1 MPGLGFLVSTVD
13 NAAMMQ
19 RRRVDELWRS
29 RDFRALVFLGVLG
42 VLTLILAVAIRGILG
57 PFILAGILAMMLNP
71 AVNAAERRRVPRL
84 GGLLALYGI
93 IAAVLAAAV
102 YFLAPI
108 VTQEFSS
115 LVAQGPA
122 IASYFQDLADK
133 DHVVS
138 VLGIPI
144 DLRQAYNDA
153 VRNLPAL
160 LAGHLSSVVEN
171 VFMLVNWIF
180 QTILVLLVAFFL
192 AKDARIIRRFFRD
205 LVPQGYRTDAHEV
218 AADVYR
224 MLGAYMRGELVICS
238 LIGLVTGMALWIVG
252 VPYSLALG
260 IVAGV
265 TAFIPFIG
273 PFLGALPAVDRIL
286 VLGDIVGYGPD
297 PLGVIDRLQ
306 SVKARAVRGNHDQAM
321 LDPSML
327 ELFNPQAA
335 AAARWTLDVMTPQS
349 LRYLNSLPFYGRIG
363 RHRLVHGSPRK
374 PYIWEY
380 ILDELQALEILVRL
394 GARYCFFGH
403 THLPRIFTESGEQ
416 IPEGTDWIEV
426 PSSALVNPGSVGQPR
441 D

>member
-57 PFILAGILAMMLNP
+57 PFILAGMLAMMLNP
-71 AVNAAERRRVPRL
+71 AINAAERRRVPRL
-84 GGLLALYGI
+84 AAILALYGI

-122 IASYFQDLADK
+122 IASYFQELGAQQ
-133 DHVVS
+133 HVVS
-138 VLGIPI
+138 VLGIPL
-144 DLRQAYNDA
+144 DLRQAYNDS
-153 VRNLPAL
+153 VRNLPTL

-171 VFMLVNWIF
+171 VFMLVNWSF

-192 AKDARIIRRFFRD
+192 VKDAHAIRRFFEE
-205 LVPQGYRTDAHEV
+205 LVPHGYRTDARDL
-218 AADVYR
+218 AADVYQ
-224 MLGAYMRGELVICS
+224 MLGAYMRGQLAICALV
-238 LIGLVTGMALWIVG
+238 GLVTGVAMWIVG

-273 PFLGALPAVDRIL
+273 PFLGALPAVAVAAFVSQSSAKVIL
-286 VLGDIVGYGPD
+286 VLVIYFVISNVIYNFISPKVFGDAVHLSPMIIIIAFVVGGY
-297 PLGVIDRLQ
+297 LGGILGLFV
-306 SVKARAVRGNHDQAM
+306 AVPVAAM
-321 LDPSML
+321 LRML
-327 ELFNPQAA
+327 
-335 AAARWTLDVMTPQS
+335 
-349 LRYLNSLPFYGRIG
+349 
-363 RHRLVHGSPRK
+363 
-374 PYIWEY
+374 
-380 ILDELQALEILVRL
+380 
-394 GARYCFFGH
+394 
-403 THLPRIFTESGEQ
+403 FTYAHER
-416 IPEGTDWIEV
+416 V
-426 PSSALVNPGSVGQPR
+426 YA
-441 D
+441 

>member
-71 AVNAAERRRVPRL
+71 AINAAERRRVPRL
-84 GGLLALYGI
+84 AAILALYGI

-138 VLGIPI
+138 VLG
-144 DLRQAYNDA
+144 
-153 VRNLPAL
+153 
-160 LAGHLSSVVEN
+160 
-171 VFMLVNWIF
+171 M
-180 QTILVLLVAFFL
+180 
-192 AKDARIIRRFFRD
+192 
-205 LVPQGYRTDAHEV
+205 
-218 AADVYR
+218 
-224 MLGAYMRGELVICS
+224 
-238 LIGLVTGMALWIVG
+238 VTGMALWIVG

-273 PFLGALPAVDRIL
+273 PFLGALPAVAVAAFVSQSSGKVVVVLVLYFIISNVVYNFISPKVFGDAVHLSPMLIIIAFVVGGYLGGVLGLFVAVPVAATLRIL
-286 VLGDIVGYGPD
+286 FIYAHERVY
-297 PLGVIDRLQ
+297 
-306 SVKARAVRGNHDQAM
+306 A
-321 LDPSML
+321 
-327 ELFNPQAA
+327 
-335 AAARWTLDVMTPQS
+335 
-349 LRYLNSLPFYGRIG
+349 
-363 RHRLVHGSPRK
+363 
-374 PYIWEY
+374 
-380 ILDELQALEILVRL
+380 
-394 GARYCFFGH
+394 
-403 THLPRIFTESGEQ
+403 
-416 IPEGTDWIEV
+416 
-426 PSSALVNPGSVGQPR
+426 
-441 D
+441 